1 MSNERN
7 SNVPKRSGKQAVRAS
22 GLVGAN
28 RVRAGKVLGEKDFPV
43 WTECVAESSAKADI
57 DCSGRRER

>member
-1 MSNERN
+1 MNGIHTS
-7 SNVPKRSGKQAVRAS
+7 PKHPGGQAVRAS

-28 RVRAGKVLGEKDFPV
+28 RVKAGKALGEKDFPV

-57 DCSGRRER
+57 DCSGRGER